1 MVQNP
6 YTAARDLAETT
17 HDRQGRNRVWWEN
30 LPMTYVEWD
39 REDRLPQGPEDFAA
53 VERAYLDLN
62 PWIKEK
68 FGFGAYRDR
77 KMLTVGC
84 GSGVEVCLFAKGGA
98 VATAID
104 ITDQAVRLTEAN
116 ARAQG
121 LSIDVRRMDAEKMD
135 FPNASFDYVYSWG
148 VLHHSQAPD
157 AAFFEVARVLRP
169 GGSGLLMVYHR
180 HSLRYYG
187 KGLYWLLAKGKLFRG
202 HTLDSVQGY
211 FTDGYYFYSG
221 RKRCRLTLPSLS

>member
-84 GSGVEVCLFAKGGA
+84 GSGVEVCLFARGGA

-121 LSIDVRRMDAEKMD
+121 
-135 FPNASFDYVYSWG
+135 
-148 VLHHSQAPD
+148 
-157 AAFFEVARVLRP
+157 
-169 GGSGLLMVYHR
+169 
-180 HSLRYYG
+180 
-187 KGLYWLLAKGKLFRG
+187 
-202 HTLDSVQGY
+202 
-211 FTDGYYFYSG
+211 
-221 RKRCRLTLPSLS
+221 